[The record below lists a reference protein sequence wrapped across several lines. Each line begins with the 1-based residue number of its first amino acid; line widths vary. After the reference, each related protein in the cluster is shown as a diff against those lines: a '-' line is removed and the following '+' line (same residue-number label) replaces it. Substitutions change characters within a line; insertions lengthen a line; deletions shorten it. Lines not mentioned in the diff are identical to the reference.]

1 MFMLDTG
8 MCIYLINER
17 DQALRQKFEENASSV
32 CISSIAYAELCFGV
46 AHSARVEENERQL
59 RAFCLDLDILPF
71 DSEAGVRYGEI
82 RQALVRRGQPIGAND
97 LLIAAHASGVGAT
110 LVTNNE
116 REFAR
121 IPGLRV
127 ENWFAGTRV
136 ARSAPP

>member
-1 MFMLDTG
+1 MFMLDTD

-32 CISSIAYAELCFGV
+32 CISSITYAELCFGV
-46 AHSARVEENERQL
+46 EHSARVEENRRELQ
-59 RAFCLDLDILPF
+59 AFCLDLDVLPF
-71 DSEAGVRYGEI
+71 DAEAGVRYGEI
-82 RQALVRRGQPIGAND
+82 RQALVQRGQPIGAND

-121 IPGLRV
+121 VPGLRV
-127 ENWFAGTRV
+127 ENWFEGASR
-136 ARSAPP
+136 